1 MRGSAGVV
9 AVALGIAVSGV
20 LTCCSTDATDCSY
33 PELNLSEPQVHVG
46 DRLTVS
52 QEASSCF
59 VANGNANA
67 ALPIGLE
74 TTTLSQRAATL
85 ATAHS
90 DAKGAFSATIIVP
103 ALKPG
108 IYELTV
114 YGVSCDDGG
123 GSSCAGVIGRQV
135 TVLG

>member
-1 MRGSAGVV
+1 MPQA
-9 AVALGIAVSGV
+9 
-20 LTCCSTDATDCSY
+20 
-33 PELNLSEPQVHVG
+33 PELWPVRQELPVPQRQPEPVPPAGPLFQLAG
-46 DRLTVS
+46 T
-52 QEASSCF
+52 EPP
-59 VANGNANA
+59 NGNANA